1 MTASEFDPLAAMQAL
16 EAAGVERKH
25 AEVHAAQLLAVANA
39 DLGRLATKF
48 DLDSLRKEFESL
60 RREFESLRREFES
73 LRREVRYGLGIVTAI
88 NLAMVGRLFGIL

>member
-1 MTASEFDPLAAMQAL
+1 MTASEFDPLAAMHAL

-60 RREFESLRREFES
+60 RRE
-73 LRREVRYGLGIVTAI
+73 VRYGLGIVTAI

>member
-1 MTASEFDPLAAMQAL
+1 MDAEVTASEFDPLAAMQAL

-60 RREFESLRREFES
+60 RREFESLRRE
-73 LRREVRYGLGIVTAI
+73 VRYGLGIVTAI

>member
-1 MTASEFDPLAAMQAL
+1 MTASEFDPLAAMHAL

-60 RREFESLRREFES
+60 RREFESLRRE
-73 LRREVRYGLGIVTAI
+73 VRYGLGIVTAI
-88 NLAMVGRLFGIL
+88 NLAMVGRPFGIL

>member
-1 MTASEFDPLAAMQAL
+1 MTASAFDPLAAMQAL

-48 DLDSLRKEFESL
+48 DL
-60 RREFESLRREFES
+60 ES
-73 LRREVRYGLGIVTAI
+73 LRREVRYGLGLVTAI
-88 NLAMVGRLFGIL
+88 NLAMMGRLFGIL

>member
-1 MTASEFDPLAAMQAL
+1 MTASAFDPLAAMQAL

-60 RREFESLRREFES
+60 RRE
-73 LRREVRYGLGIVTAI
+73 VRYGLGLVTAI
-88 NLAMVGRLFGIL
+88 NLAMMGRLFGIL

>member
-1 MTASEFDPLAAMQAL
+1 MAASEFDPLAAMQAL

-48 DLDSLRKEFESL
+48 DLDSFRK
-60 RREFESLRREFES
+60 EFESLRREFES

-88 NLAMVGRLFGIL
+88 NLAIVGRLFGIL